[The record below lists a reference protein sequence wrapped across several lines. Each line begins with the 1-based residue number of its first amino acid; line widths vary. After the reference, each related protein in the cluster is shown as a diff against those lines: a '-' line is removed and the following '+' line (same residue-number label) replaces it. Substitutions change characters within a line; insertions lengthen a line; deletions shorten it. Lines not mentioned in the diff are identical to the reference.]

1 MERAGLRSGVR
12 SSNNIVVSGDTGS
25 RVQKEVDSC
34 ELVLRAASEMANP
47 GILRVLRSSPRAG
60 PNAESVPVQSGGG
73 PGQSRSRE
81 LSSEGGLP
89 GAGAA
94 GTGAAG
100 ATGSAGAAGAA
111 GGDTPG
117 RGGLRRL
124 GSQDRLDTRQPVLSG
139 NLPVQAD
146 GVPVETGQGPG
157 QAAEVALPTVRRG
170 SRVKKK
176 VTCYQGGAEG
186 WAGSIVDRQAI
197 LAMFTR

>member
-1 MERAGLRSGVR
+1 
-12 SSNNIVVSGDTGS
+12 
-25 RVQKEVDSC
+25 
-34 ELVLRAASEMANP
+34 MANP

-73 PGQSRSRE
+73 PGQSGSRE

-100 ATGSAGAAGAA
+100 GAGAA
-111 GGDTPG
+111 GG
-117 RGGLRRL
+117 GGLRRL

-170 SRVKKK
+170 SRVKKRLH
-176 VTCYQGGAEG
+176 VTRPET
-186 WAGSIVDRQAI
+186 
-197 LAMFTR
+197 LA

>member
-1 MERAGLRSGVR
+1 M
-12 SSNNIVVSGDTGS
+12 
-25 RVQKEVDSC
+25 
-34 ELVLRAASEMANP
+34 LRAASELANP
-47 GILRVLRSSPRAG
+47 GILKVLRSSPRAG

-73 PGQSRSRE
+73 PGQSGSRE

-94 GTGAAG
+94 G
-100 ATGSAGAAGAA
+100 AA
-111 GGDTPG
+111 GGDTPGRGYTPG

-176 VTCYQGGAEG
+176 VTCYQ
-186 WAGSIVDRQAI
+186 AGDSG
-197 LAMFTR
+197 MG

>member
-1 MERAGLRSGVR
+1 M
-12 SSNNIVVSGDTGS
+12 
-25 RVQKEVDSC
+25 
-34 ELVLRAASEMANP
+34 LRAASEMANP

-60 PNAESVPVQSGGG
+60 PIAESVPVQSGGG
-73 PGQSRSRE
+73 PGQSGSRE

-100 ATGSAGAAGAA
+100 AAGAA
-111 GGDTPG
+111 GGDTPC
-117 RGGLRRL
+117 RGGLRCL

-157 QAAEVALPTVRRG
+157 QAAEVALPTVRRS

-176 VTCYQGGAEG
+176 VTCYQ
-186 WAGSIVDRQAI
+186 AGDSG
-197 LAMFTR
+197 MG